1 MGASRGAGRER
12 AQRPYVGDSGRKLD
26 GPVDAATVGIGFVVL
41 ALATG
46 FVIGFAV
53 FAVMDLSILLTSLL
67 WDGAGGSAGAWFP
80 LVACTLGG
88 LIIGLWTWFSQ
99 NRVASLETVM
109 REFRETGRYDLH
121 GPGKSLVSFLLPLV
135 FGGSIG
141 FEAGLTGFITAGC
154 CWVRDKLKEAG
165 LREAAIAD
173 VTMAASFTAIFGAPL
188 AGIVAGAETAP
199 RESGHADRSREVDS
213 YDMRRGV
220 KLVLYLAAAVGAFG
234 GISAFSSLF
243 GGALGLPRFDAIQV
257 EGADLLWVVPCLLA
271 AYALTLVFHLS
282 DHAFA
287 RLALRLGDDRRGTI
301 LKPVIAGVLMGAVA
315 VFFPLVLFPGE
326 AQSHELMGTWESWTV
341 LALLGT
347 AFFKAA
353 ITPLCLRMGWMG
365 GAFFPSIFSGVA
377 CGYGLALLTGA
388 DPMLM
393 VTVVTSAYLSGVTRK
408 PLLSVAILALCFPL
422 TGLLWSGLAAVVG
435 GALPLPRALME
446 KEG

>member
-1 MGASRGAGRER
+1 MRGTTRNR
-12 AQRPYVGDSGRKLD
+12 PQRPYVGDSGRTLT
-26 GPVDAATVGIGFVVL
+26 GPADAVTVGIGFVAL

-46 FVIGFAV
+46 FIIGLLV
-53 FAVMDLSILLTSLL
+53 FAVMDLSIWLTSLL
-67 WDGAGGSAGAWFP
+67 WDGVGTAMGVAWFP
-80 LVACTLGG
+80 LVACPLGG
-88 LIIGLWTWFSQ
+88 LAIGLWTWFSQ

-135 FGGSIG
+135 FGGSVG

-165 LREAAIAD
+165 LREAAIAE

-199 RESGHADRSREVDS
+199 ADDGNVSRSRAVDA

-220 KLVLYLAAAVGAFG
+220 KLVLYLAAAIGAFG
-234 GISAFSSLF
+234 GISVFSSLF
-243 GGALGLPRFDAIQV
+243 GGSLGLPRFDAIQV
-257 EGADLLWVVPCLLA
+257 EGIDLFWVLPCLLA
-271 AYALTLVFHLS
+271 AYALTLVHHLS
-282 DHAFA
+282 DHVFA
-287 RLALRLGDDRRGTI
+287 GLALRMGDDARATVM
-301 LKPVIAGVLMGAVA
+301 KPVIAGMLMGTVA

-326 AQSHELMGTWESWTV
+326 AQSHELMQSWQSWTV
-341 LALLGT
+341 LALIGT
-347 AFFKAA
+347 AVFKAM

-377 CGYGLALLTGA
+377 CGYGLAMLTGA

-393 VTVVTSAYLSGVTRK
+393 VTVVTSAYLAGVTRK

-435 GALPLPRALME
+435 GSLPVPQAWME
-446 KEG
+446 EEE